1 MYLEL
6 YERAKRERNE
16 MKIVKKHLTDIT
28 KNYPVPTFQNITDKQ
43 VGQMIVDSLNKENEN
58 HDFYYELED

>member
-1 MYLEL
+1 MGKEVL
-6 YERAKRERNE
+6 RMR
-16 MKIVKKHLTDIT
+16 IIKKHISESA

-58 HDFYYELED
+58 HEFYYELED